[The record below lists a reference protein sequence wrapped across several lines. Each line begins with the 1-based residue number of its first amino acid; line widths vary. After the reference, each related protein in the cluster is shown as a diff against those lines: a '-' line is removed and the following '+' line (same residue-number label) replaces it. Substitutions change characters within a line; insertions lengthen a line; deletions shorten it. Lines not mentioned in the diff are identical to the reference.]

1 MAIINKGMSRRSFL
15 GLTGS
20 VAAVAGLGLTGCGGS
35 SSDEGSASG
44 STDSANRGGGV
55 ITAGSAYA
63 PSSFDPASTGSAVGL
78 GANWHVIE
86 GLYGIDYHDYSTF
99 KELATDDPKSVDDTT
114 FEVTIRKGA
123 KFSDG
128 TEVTADDVVA
138 SYTACAASATYAPF
152 FQPFESIEA
161 KDASTVTV
169 KTKVPNF
176 SLLKDRLAIVRVT
189 PATQTEEDRAKQP
202 IGSGPWM
209 YDSISD
215 TEITL
220 VPNPEYN
227 GEYAAED
234 KKIQYSILTDP
245 TARVTAQQEG
255 STLVME
261 LVTAD
266 AVRVT
271 PATQT
276 EEDRAKQPIGSGPW
290 MYDSISDTE
299 ITLVPNPEYNG
310 EYAAE
315 DKKIQYSILT
325 DPTARVTAQQEGST
339 LVMELVTADAVDQL
353 ESAGCKIDN
362 VQGFGT
368 RFIMFNVAK
377 EPWNNVKVRQAVMY
391 ALDTE
396 KMVSNTFAGLATAAS
411 CYLPKSFTNY
421 HEASTVYKTDA
432 KKAKKLI
439 EESGITPGAITLRT
453 TDNEQIKG
461 MAAQVKN
468 DLDALGFDVTIQTD
482 TSPATYAAID
492 GGEAYDILLA
502 PGDPSCFGADP
513 DLLLNWWYGD
523 NVWMQTRCPWK
534 ESAEWQKLH
543 GLMDEAL
550 AAEGDEQQKKW
561 NECFDII
568 ADNAVLYPVVH
579 VKTVS
584 ASWDDPSTA
593 PNGEALDGFKGIG
606 TTSMSFRGVA
616 TVKA

>member
-35 SSDEGSASG
+35 SSDEGSAAS

-78 GANWHVIE
+78 GANWHVVE

-99 KELATDDPKSVDDTT
+99 NELATDDPKSVDDTT

-176 SLLKDRLAIVRVT
+176 SLLKDRLAI
-189 PATQTEEDRAKQP
+189 
-202 IGSGPWM
+202 
-209 YDSISD
+209 
-215 TEITL
+215 
-220 VPNPEYN
+220 
-227 GEYAAED
+227 
-234 KKIQYSILTDP
+234 
-245 TARVTAQQEG
+245 
-255 STLVME
+255 
-261 LVTAD
+261 
-266 AVRVT
+266 VRVT

-468 DLDALGFDVTIQTD
+468 DLDAVGINTTIQ
-482 TSPATYAAID
+482 SEASSSLYANNTYVEDPQFDAV
-492 GGEAYDILLA
+492 LA
-502 PGDPSCFGADP
+502 PGDPSVFGNDP
-513 DLLLNWWYGD
+513 DLLMNWWYGD
-523 NVWMQTRCPWK
+523 NTWTHSRTQWFG
-534 ESAEWQKLH
+534 SDGYNKLH
-543 GLMDEAL
+543 ELLDAAVASEGEA
-550 AAEGDEQQKKW
+550 QQDSW
-561 NECFDII
+561 NQAYDLLSEE
-568 ADNAVLYPVVH
+568 VPLYPPFHRNMITGYHADQLNNFV
-579 VKTVS
+579 
-584 ASWDDPSTA
+584 P
-593 PNGEALDGFKGIG
+593 IG
-606 TTSMSFRGVA
+606 TTGLNFIGAS
-616 TVKA
+616 TK